1 MDTTEKNARL
11 FFADAEERQKIYRRK
26 QRHEPFPWTADSV
39 MQRVYLCNVFREQDR
54 TTTWFR
60 ENVRDKFSQDAAKS
74 FASIVLFRWFNR
86 IETGEFLFK
95 RPVFSSWLDLL
106 LRGESG
112 RDAGEWLSDTIE
124 ENLYPPYFTGAYMI
138 KADNDIKK
146 HLSVS
151 TAASN
156 VVKGYFERARAEQNP
171 VFFDTLEKWTDW
183 LTGFHGLGGFMAYE
197 IVTDLRW
204 TIVAE
209 GSKDIMTW
217 ANIGPGCAR
226 GLSRLYYDD
235 HTHAHDFMSDKY
247 RALDVMRW
255 LLGLSKSE
263 EYWPQD
269 EVKWEMRD
277 VEHWLCEFDKIQ
289 RCRKG
294 EGRIKRWYRGPVK
307 RQMDGETG
315 NGTEGSGDRDPV
327 LRDRG
332 SDSVRPENPGRGI

>member
-1 MDTTEKNARL
+1 MDTPEKNARL

-26 QRHEPFPWTADSV
+26 ERHEPFPWTNDPV
-39 MQRVYLCNVFREQDR
+39 MQRVYLCNCFREQDK

-60 ENVRDKFSQDAAKS
+60 ENVRDKFSQDAAKA

-86 IETGEFLFK
+86 IETGEFLFRK
-95 RPVFSSWLDLL
+95 PVFSTWLDML

-112 RDAGEWLSDTIE
+112 IDAGEWLSAMIE
-124 ENLYPPYFTGAYMI
+124 DNLEPPYFTGAYMI
-138 KADNDIKK
+138 KADNAIKK

-151 TAASN
+151 MAASN
-156 VVKGYFERARAEQNP
+156 VVKGYIERAKAERNP
-171 VFFDTLEKWTDW
+171 ILFDTLEKWTDW

-204 TIVAE
+204 TSVAW
-209 GSKDIMTW
+209 GAKDVMTW

-255 LLGLSKSE
+255 LLELSNSP
-263 EYWPQD
+263 EYWPSD
-269 EVKWEMRD
+269 EVTWDMRD
-277 VEHWLCEFDKIQ
+277 IEHWLCEFDKIQ

-294 EGRIKRWYRGPVK
+294 EGRIKRWYRGPLK
-307 RQMDGETG
+307 RQMDVEMGHGAESTG
-315 NGTEGSGDRDPV
+315 SSDTT

-332 SDSVRPENPGRGI
+332 LDGLRPENP